1 MLVYHCD
8 ELLSLRYTD
17 LDFHRDSCKSTVDFV
32 FTLSGGSVSWKSVKE
47 SCITNFAMEVEYV
60 ATFEVAKKATWL
72 QKFLLGLGVVH
83 LAISP
88 LVLFCDNNG
97 VVTQFKELRNHQN
110 SKHIKKKKYH
120 LIRKLVLRKDV
131 VMEQI
136 SSVENLMDPFMKTL
150 FTKVFDGHGD
160 NLGVRY
166 ILSMPQD
173 Q

>member
-17 LDFHRDSCKSTVDFV
+17 LDFQSDRDSCKSTFDFV

-47 SCITNFAMEVEYV
+47 SCITNSAMEVEYV
-60 ATFEVAKKATWL
+60 ATFEVAKKAIWL

-110 SKHIKKKKYH
+110 SKHIKKKVSLDTKASIEKRCGYG
-120 LIRKLVLRKDV
+120 VD
-131 VMEQI
+131 
-136 SSVENLMDPFMKTL
+136 L
-150 FTKVFDGHGD
+150 FCREPNGSLHEDFV
-160 NLGVRY
+160 Y
-166 ILSMPQD
+166 
-173 Q
+173 

>member
-17 LDFHRDSCKSTVDFV
+17 LDFHRDSCKSTFDFV

-47 SCITNFAMEVEYV
+47 SCITNSAMEVEYV
-60 ATFEVAKKATWL
+60 ATFEVVKKAIWL

-110 SKHIKKKKYH
+110 SKHIKKKS
-120 LIRKLVLRKDV
+120 I
-131 VMEQI
+131 
-136 SSVENLMDPFMKTL
+136 T
-150 FTKVFDGHGD
+150 
-160 NLGVRY
+160 
-166 ILSMPQD
+166 
-173 Q
+173 